1 MSITGISSPDGLAN
15 QMAKQEFGA
24 QVVTKT
30 MDYMN
35 SSTVNSSDSGMSQ
48 TYDFNKSVLGAEAEG
63 AQKMADLLSMNT
75 GKGKLTNFNI

>member
-1 MSITGISSPDGLAN
+1 MDIQVISNPSGLAN
-15 QMAKQEFGA
+15 QMSKQEFGA

-35 SSTVNSSDSGMSQ
+35 SSSTDNYESGMSQ
-48 TYDFNKSVLGAEAEG
+48 TYDFSKSVLGAQADG
-63 AQKMADLLSMNT
+63 AQKMVELQSMAT